1 MTTTNYH
8 STVTGGYNT
17 VSNSG
22 FGYCYGKT
30 TSGFK
35 AVVIEPRGTW
45 YVCGY

>member
-17 VSNSG
+17 TSNNG
-22 FGYCYGKT
+22 FGYCYDKT

>member
-17 VSNSG
+17 SSNSG
-22 FGYCYGKT
+22 FGYCYDKT

>member
-8 STVTGGYNT
+8 STVTGVYNT
-17 VSNSG
+17 ASNNG
-22 FGYCYGKT
+22 FGNCYDKT